1 MSILSGRVMGID
13 YGDRRVGLAI
23 SDEGRMI
30 AQALTTLQRQR
41 GLDQV
46 LMSKIASL
54 LCEHDVTQIVV
65 GWPLRLNGR
74 EGIQTQKV
82 DRFIIELKKVTSL
95 PVCRWDERLTT
106 TSAERVL
113 REGGI
118 RGKRRRDKIDQVAAA
133 LILQSWLDAES
144 KKRPSSSMI

>member
-1 MSILSGRVMGID
+1 MSIVSGRVMGID

-41 GLDQV
+41 GMDQV
-46 LMSKIASL
+46 LTSTIASL

-82 DRFIIELKKVTSL
+82 ARFIIELKKVTSL

-106 TSAERVL
+106 TSPVT
-113 REGGI
+113 
-118 RGKRRRDKIDQVAAA
+118 Q
-133 LILQSWLDAES
+133 
-144 KKRPSSSMI
+144 